1 MEKKRQRLYDVIR
14 QAYDYPENRE
24 NIVLSQLF
32 LSASNKLIKQSNPLV
47 IAHQLNQDLDHYL
60 LDNDLLLPKSLCPLK
75 KSTGKLYFRG
85 SLISLGRYREEKE
98 KGYHDRI

>member
-47 IAHQLNQDLDHYL
+47 IAQQLNQDLDHYL

-75 KSTGKLYFRG
+75 KSLENYI
-85 SLISLGRYREEKE
+85 LEEVSSV
-98 KGYHDRI
+98 

>member
-1 MEKKRQRLYDVIR
+1 MEKKRRRLYDVIR

-75 KSTGKLYFRG
+75 KALENYI
-85 SLISLGRYREEKE
+85 LEEVSSV
-98 KGYHDRI
+98 